1 VADLSRRDFIA
12 STGIG
17 LTCWV
22 SGVSL
27 LLSPEQA
34 RAASIPLDALSD
46 SQATTLGALG
56 NALVPGARTA
66 GLVQYVDKQLGVDN
80 TLLILKY
87 LGVDNTDMT
96 GFYRA
101 ALDSAYGHSLS
112 LFKTTPVKL
121 TADQAHL
128 WAGSIAAGA
137 DSDWR
142 GPPAGFFFFVVRADA
157 CDVLFGN
164 RRGSEDI
171 GVPYMAHIE
180 PVSPW

>member
-1 VADLSRRDFIA
+1 MADLSRRDFIA

-22 SGVSL
+22 SGVNL

-80 TLLILKY
+80 TL
-87 LGVDNTDMT
+87 
-96 GFYRA
+96 
-101 ALDSAYGHSLS
+101 
-112 LFKTTPVKL
+112 
-121 TADQAHL
+121 
-128 WAGSIAAGA
+128 
-137 DSDWR
+137 
-142 GPPAGFFFFVVRADA
+142 
-157 CDVLFGN
+157 
-164 RRGSEDI
+164 
-171 GVPYMAHIE
+171 
-180 PVSPW
+180 